1 MVPEGVSEGRVDQ
14 VPQHEALVSHLDKK
28 LFSALVRFARRRELT
43 RVDCNAAAAGVSMIK
58 GDEVGEEGKKIFVF

>member
-43 RVDCNAAAAGVSMIK
+43 RVDCNAAAGVSMIK